1 MNMKNP
7 SANKFGNKLEIKR
20 DNKPEN
26 KRDNKSD
33 RKPGVAAPYEL
44 QDFYN
49 HALFFAA
56 EAHGNQLY
64 GGSPYILH
72 VCMVADEIFAAHQ
85 KEPFSNIENAV
96 QIALLHDVLEDTHI
110 TENEMLQH
118 FSSDVVSG
126 VKLLTKHK
134 GQPLR
139 DYLSGIKKGDADVSK
154 IKMCDRIINLQRVP
168 SHWNADKILE
178 YDEESLLILE
188 RLGES
193 SRYISQ
199 RLKLKIELYE
209 EMFMVK

>member
-1 MNMKNP
+1 MANP
-7 SANKFGNKLEIKR
+7 AANKSGSRPGNRLDNKLNTESK
-20 DNKPEN
+20 
-26 KRDNKSD
+26 
-33 RKPGVAAPYEL
+33 AAFPQEL

-72 VCMVADEIFAAHQ
+72 VCMVADEVFAAHQ

-110 TENEMLQH
+110 MENEMLQH

-134 GQPLR
+134 GQSLR
-139 DYLSGIKKGDADVSK
+139 DYLSGIKKGGADISK
-154 IKMCDRIINLQRVP
+154 IKMCDRIINLQRLPV
-168 SHWNADKILE
+168 H
-178 YDEESLLILE
+178 
-188 RLGES
+188 
-193 SRYISQ
+193 
-199 RLKLKIELYE
+199 
-209 EMFMVK
+209 